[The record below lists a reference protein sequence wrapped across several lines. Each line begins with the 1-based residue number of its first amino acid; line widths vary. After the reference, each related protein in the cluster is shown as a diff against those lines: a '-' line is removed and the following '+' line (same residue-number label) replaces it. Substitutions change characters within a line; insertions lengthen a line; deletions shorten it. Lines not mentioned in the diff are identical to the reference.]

1 MRRQLH
7 VIIKQM
13 EKIQKKEK
21 RYSMRTL
28 KAMESYGLNIA
39 DSVWSAYTLFR
50 LFIDC
55 YFKSTITF
63 VVD

>member
-1 MRRQLH
+1 
-7 VIIKQM
+7 
-13 EKIQKKEK
+13 
-21 RYSMRTL
+21 MRTL

-39 DSVWSAYTLFR
+39 DRAWSVYTLFC

>member
-1 MRRQLH
+1 MKRQLH

-13 EKIQKKEK
+13 EKIRKKEK
-21 RYSMRTL
+21 RYWMRTL

-39 DSVWSAYTLFR
+39 DSAWSAYTLFR